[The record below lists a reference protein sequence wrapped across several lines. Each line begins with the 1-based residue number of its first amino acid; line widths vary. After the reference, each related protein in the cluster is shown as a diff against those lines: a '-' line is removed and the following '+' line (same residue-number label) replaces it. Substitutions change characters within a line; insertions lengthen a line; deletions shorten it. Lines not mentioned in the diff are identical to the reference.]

1 RIFYRH
7 SLVSTASSLSKTV
20 CLPAFDLKSF
30 LENLTSPPFDL
41 DNKHLFDP
49 SALPSMA
56 FYQQAQAQQPD
67 VAFFTEMMDEPQRP
81 RMGTRDAAKMIA
93 RQRQE
98 IIANELSRLAGDEY
112 LEDIM
117 KHMRHME
124 DETLPDANLIDMQ
137 REIQWYMRPYLI
149 DFLIEA
155 HAAFAL
161 LPETLFLTVN
171 LLDRYCSKR
180 VVYKQHY
187 QLVGCAALLIAAKY
201 GDKKD
206 RVPQIHELNNMC
218 CGLYDAGMFTQMEM
232 HVLNTLE
239 WTIGHPTVDFFSQL
253 IVAEEHDRVEVEHM
267 AAYICEIALYHRDF
281 VSSKPSVMARSSLA
295 LARAILGEPEVNDG
309 EWDHVDNIT
318 LLTLSQHLHQ
328 PSVALSRKFSAP
340 HFSGVAKKLASFMAH
355 QANMARAQAQA
366 GPPSPPSDHA
376 TKHADIYSTP
386 QKGHGAVQGM
396 ADGYMTPPIT
406 PDGHAFVNAPKDTY
420 PMPPRCPVTPTPQP
434 QHSAYVSQH
443 MMQQHYAAYMHHDT
457 TGQMV

>member
-1 RIFYRH
+1 
-7 SLVSTASSLSKTV
+7 
-20 CLPAFDLKSF
+20 
-30 LENLTSPPFDL
+30 
-41 DNKHLFDP
+41 
-49 SALPSMA
+49 MA
-56 FYQQAQAQQPD
+56 FYQHQRPQPD
-67 VAFFTEMMDEPQRP
+67 GTFFTEVVDEPVRP

-98 IIANELSRLAGDEY
+98 IIANELSRLACDEY

-117 KHMRHME
+117 KHTRHME

-155 HAAFAL
+155 HAAFSL

-218 CGLYDAGMFTQMEM
+218 CGLYDTGMFTQMEM

-267 AAYICEIALYHRDF
+267 ASYICEIALYHRDF
-281 VSSKPSVMARSSLA
+281 VSAKPSVMARASLA

-309 EWDHVDNIT
+309 EWDHVDNVT

-328 PSVALSRKFSAP
+328 PSVALARKYSAP
-340 HFSGVAKKLASFMAH
+340 QYSCVSKKLASFMAH
-355 QANMARAQAQA
+355 QATMSRVQA
-366 GPPSPPSDHA
+366 GPQTPPSEPSFQQQQQ
-376 TKHADIYSTP
+376 ADIYSTP
-386 QKGHGAVQGM
+386 HKGHGAVQGV

-406 PDGHAFVNAPKDTY
+406 PDGQVYGHASKEGY
-420 PMPPRCPVTPTPQP
+420 LIPPRCPVTPTPQP
-434 QHSAYVSQH
+434 HHAAYPQQQQQQQHPHHNMQHQYAQH
-443 MMQQHYAAYMHHDT
+443 MYHER

>member
-1 RIFYRH
+1 
-7 SLVSTASSLSKTV
+7 
-20 CLPAFDLKSF
+20 
-30 LENLTSPPFDL
+30 
-41 DNKHLFDP
+41 
-49 SALPSMA
+49 MA

-328 PSVALSRKFSAP
+328 P
-340 HFSGVAKKLASFMAH
+340 
-355 QANMARAQAQA
+355 
-366 GPPSPPSDHA
+366 PSPSVVEPDSTAESGKPLFLFLHKQHAETDMDNGSDCRISAHGPVEEA
-376 TKHADIYSTP
+376 SVRIRDGQGRQP
-386 QKGHGAVQGM
+386 QTEYALAVARGKE
-396 ADGYMTPPIT
+396 AYGR
-406 PDGHAFVNAPKDTY
+406 PKDAG
-420 PMPPRCPVTPTPQP
+420 QWW
-434 QHSAYVSQH
+434 QHFLATNILEDRPLEH
-443 MMQQHYAAYMHHDT
+443 MGRIFAAARLLGYGRELAGCRRRHSC
-457 TGQMV
+457 V